1 MPYYHIHHACTL
13 TESQKH
19 DLANSITT
27 LHSTSF
33 STPKLFVNVRFTSLL
48 NTTDFYVGGR
58 QVTKTHILAHV
69 RTGASR
75 TTKDWN
81 KLCADLEQ
89 SWDEIVPLP
98 KVKRSA
104 PDEDRSLYS
113 IFILGGMAAGREA
126 GLAIPMA
133 GDDVNW
139 LSDNMAEFKTRA
151 ANGQEEFA
159 DLVKEVEERGL
170 ISDNGKAAKDKFEEA
185 MGWGDSA

>member
-13 TESQKH
+13 TESQKS
-19 DLANSITT
+19 DLANAITT

-33 STPKLFVNVRFTSLL
+33 STPKLFVNVRFTSLKDS
-48 NTTDFYVGGR
+48 TDFYVGGK
-58 QVTKTHILAHV
+58 QSTKTHILAHV

-81 KLCADLEQ
+81 KLCADLQ
-89 SWDEIVPLP
+89 QCWDEIVPLP

-113 IFILGGMAAGREA
+113 IFVLGGMAAGREA
-126 GLAIPMA
+126 GFAIPAA
-133 GDDVNW
+133 GDDVQW
-139 LSDNMAEFKTRA
+139 LSDNMAEFKSRA
-151 ANGQEEFA
+151 ADGQEEFGE
-159 DLVKEVEERGL
+159 LVKEVEGRGL
-170 ISDNGKAAKDKFEEA
+170 ISSNGKAAKDRFEEA